1 MSAFVASSCYFKFIE
16 LTLSYMARLSYL
28 DHLKVVLT
36 FLVIFHHSGQ
46 AYGDGGE
53 WGYAHQ
59 ILLR

>member
-1 MSAFVASSCYFKFIE
+1 MSAFFASSCYFKFIA
-16 LTLSYMARLSYL
+16 LTFSYLARLSYV
-28 DHLKVVLT
+28 DYLKVALT
-36 FLVIFHHSGQ
+36 SLVFFHHSGQ